1 MESTFVECT
10 LKKERYATQHIFW
23 FCVYRSTIH
32 NNMPVYIISAY
43 MILYD
48 VKIQKRAIDRIKEI
62 ELDNLVIII
71 TTILYLFH

>member
-1 MESTFVECT
+1 
-10 LKKERYATQHIFW
+10 
-23 FCVYRSTIH
+23 
-32 NNMPVYIISAY
+32 